1 MNIPA
6 FDGSLMLDDFAEVT
20 EISSPFWLGIS
31 RDNIAGDT
39 QIKNKISY
47 KF

>member
-1 MNIPA
+1 MNVPA
-6 FDGSLMLDDFAEVT
+6 FEGSLMLDDFAEVT

-39 QIKNKISY
+39 QIKNKYSY